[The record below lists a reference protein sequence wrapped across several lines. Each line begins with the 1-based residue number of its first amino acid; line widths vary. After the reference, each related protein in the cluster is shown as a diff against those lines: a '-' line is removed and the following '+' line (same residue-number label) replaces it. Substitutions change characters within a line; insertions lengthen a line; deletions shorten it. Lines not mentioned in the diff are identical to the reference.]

1 MKNNGK
7 KIMVS
12 LIVALLLGSSM
23 GHAQNINYN
32 DNTYYTAYNNQSN
45 GRGYFINYNN
55 SPINYLTN
63 LFNNIIIRFIPS
75 SPSKPVADAKPGNPV
90 PDTKPNNPVPDTK
103 PSNPVPDTKPN
114 NPVPDT
120 KPNNPVPDTKPNNPV
135 PDTKPSNPVPD
146 TNTGTNT
153 SIEMEVV
160 RLVNIERQKAG
171 LAPFSYSGELSKV
184 ARAKSQDM
192 ANNNYFSHNSP
203 TYGDPFAMMRSFGI
217 QYRTAGE
224 NIAKGYSSAQS
235 VVNGWMNSPG
245 HRANILNSSFGK
257 IGVGYVNAK
266 GTTYWTQMFTD

>member
-75 SPSKPVADAKPGNPV
+75 SPSKPVADAKPG
-90 PDTKPNNPVPDTK
+90 
-103 PSNPVPDTKPN
+103 
-114 NPVPDT
+114 
-120 KPNNPVPDTKPNNPV
+120 NPVPDTKPNNPV